1 MLEVA
6 GSPFRLWG
14 YGVSLQAISLTQE
27 GLTIRN
33 GDSQV
38 LIPREGIRYFQEQL
52 ALMMAESG
60 EPVEQP
66 SAAHGA

>member
-1 MLEVA
+1 MLEAA
-6 GSPFRLWG
+6 GSSFRLWG
-14 YGVSLQAISLTQE
+14 YGVSLQSISLTQR

-38 LIPREGIRYFQEQL
+38 LIPREDIVHFQEQL
-52 ALMMAESG
+52 ALLMAESD

-66 SAAHGA
+66 SVAHGA